1 MHVCFAW
8 IDYFN
13 PVSWQNNLLLF
24 SSLYSVYQYCEV
36 TLLTHIYAVFSTE
49 VVLLLHIY
57 AVFST
62 EVVLLLHIYAVFS
75 TEVVLLNHIY
85 TGILRYCGSVIFIST
100 QVFFDTVVVLQV
112 VSTQVFSDTV
122 VVLQVVSTQILW

>member
-1 MHVCFAW
+1 MIHGSLPNSPLPIGAEYFKYDPNLDPILDPIFPRYMHVCFAW

-13 PVSWQNNLLLF
+13 PVSWQNNLYYLAHFIQFINTVKSHCLLF
-24 SSLYSVYQYCEV
+24 
-36 TLLTHIYAVFSTE
+36 
-49 VVLLLHIY
+49 HIY

-85 TGILRYCGSVIFIST
+85 TGILRYCGSVTSRIYTGIP
-100 QVFFDTVVVLQV
+100 
-112 VSTQVFSDTV
+112 
-122 VVLQVVSTQILW
+122 ILW